1 MLVSEDF
8 SLMFLSSKSDVLF
21 FNVCCLF
28 FFFLVNIREIKYL
41 SSAELQIKHFQIFFA
56 LSIIPVVNYVFI

>member
-1 MLVSEDF
+1 MCCF
-8 SLMFLSSKSDVLF
+8 LMCV
-21 FNVCCLF
+21 VF
-28 FFFLVNIREIKYL
+28 FFFWVNIREIKYL

>member
-8 SLMFLSSKSDVLF
+8 SLMFLLSKSDVLF
-21 FNVCCLF
+21 FNVCCL

>member
-21 FNVCCLF
+21 FNAC
-28 FFFLVNIREIKYL
+28 FLVNIRDIKYL

-56 LSIIPVVNYVFI
+56 ISNIHVVNYVFI

>member
-28 FFFLVNIREIKYL
+28 FLVNIREIKYL
-41 SSAELQIKHFQIFFA
+41 SSAELQIKHFQIFLLFR
-56 LSIIPVVNYVFI
+56 LFP